1 MHAPDGFLTAGTA
14 VATGALSVAGIGVS
28 LRRARD
34 ELSDR
39 MVPLA
44 GLTAAFVFAAQ
55 MVNFPIGGG
64 VSGHLIGAAL
74 AAVLLGPWVGTLVV
88 AVVVMVQAL
97 LFADGGITALGYNV
111 LNMAIVPAMGGWAV
125 FRAGRRVLPE
135 RMTSVP
141 IAAGFAGF
149 VSVLLSALAFSLE
162 WLFGASAPVPFDRV
176 LTAMLGVHTVIGIG
190 EGLITGFVVA
200 AVVASRPDLVVG
212 AADLA
217 AQPGS
222 GRRLGRFVAG
232 AAVATILVAVG
243 VSQFAVD
250 DPDGLESVA
259 ASEGFEEQGRDH
271 ALSSSW
277 FADYA
282 TAGVVDEEVSLAAA
296 GIAGVLV
303 TLLVGSGVV
312 LALRRSR
319 PTRATAA
326 FAQGDDSTQDGD
338 ATQDGDEP
346 VVDSTG
352 DPARH
357 SAPT

>member
-149 VSVLLSALAFSLE
+149 VSIVE
-162 WLFGASAPVPFDRV
+162 MVR
-176 LTAMLGVHTVIGIG
+176 
-190 EGLITGFVVA
+190 
-200 AVVASRPDLVVG
+200 
-212 AADLA
+212 
-217 AQPGS
+217 
-222 GRRLGRFVAG
+222 
-232 AAVATILVAVG
+232 
-243 VSQFAVD
+243 
-250 DPDGLESVA
+250 
-259 ASEGFEEQGRDH
+259 
-271 ALSSSW
+271 
-277 FADYA
+277 
-282 TAGVVDEEVSLAAA
+282 AGVVKIDGLLHEPEPEKVSVEVVVDLGWPTDA
-296 GIAGVLV
+296 GDVVYAGYVH
-303 TLLVGSGVV
+303 GV
-312 LALRRSR
+312 
-319 PTRATAA
+319 A
-326 FAQGDDSTQDGD
+326 FALVDVGLWVTPPRP
-338 ATQDGDEP
+338 P
-346 VVDSTG
+346 VIL
-352 DPARH
+352 
-357 SAPT
+357 